1 VSDPLVVI
9 VVAIIAA
16 TLAGVELIRTKG
28 QQILAWAVFL
38 ISLAVLVDRL

>member
-1 VSDPLVVI
+1 MSDPLVVI

-28 QQILAWAVFL
+28 QAILAWAVFL
-38 ISLAVLVDRL
+38 LCLAVLIDRL